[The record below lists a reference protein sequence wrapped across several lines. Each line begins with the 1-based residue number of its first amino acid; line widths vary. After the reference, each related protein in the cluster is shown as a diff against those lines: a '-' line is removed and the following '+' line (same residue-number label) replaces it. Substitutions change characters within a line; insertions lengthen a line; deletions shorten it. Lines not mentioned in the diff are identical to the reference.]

1 MYIAGAKIY
10 IARRKIYIA
19 RRKIYIARRKIYIA
33 RRKIYI
39 ASAKIE
45 FSPVGGECFQAG
57 LIIFRTASRSLL
69 FLISGQI
76 TTDTHSGNILSLK
89 ASKDTFCLNIR
100 EVCSGRGFL
109 SLHRKKNHFKEQ

>member
-1 MYIAGAKIY
+1 MYIAGA
-10 IARRKIYIA
+10 
-19 RRKIYIARRKIYIA
+19 KIYIA